1 FLVEEEACEGSITFP
16 ENEAA
21 QYMSIGADSSSG
33 GTGEAY
39 HKGTVSAVNIYSTVL
54 DEVQVAKLAQSW
66 GK

>member
-1 FLVEEEACEGSITFP
+1 
-16 ENEAA
+16 
-21 QYMSIGADSSSG
+21 MSVGADSSSG

-39 HKGTVSAVNIYSTVL
+39 HKGTIAAVNVYSTVL